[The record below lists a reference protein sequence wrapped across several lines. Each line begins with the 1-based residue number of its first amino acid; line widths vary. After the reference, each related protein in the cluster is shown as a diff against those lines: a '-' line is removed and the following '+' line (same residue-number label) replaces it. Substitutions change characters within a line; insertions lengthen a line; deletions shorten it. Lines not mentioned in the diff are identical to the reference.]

1 LWPLVIPPLLTLVD
15 DYDPPY
21 KIKGIMVTEGL
32 LEKASAS
39 LLRRTGIDE
48 LLFKV
53 GPFFTPLDQSLTSVQ
68 ALQNALQN
76 LTSNWSPDLLRAA
89 MPCYLSLV
97 DLVLPDGK

>member
-1 LWPLVIPPLLTLVD
+1 
-15 DYDPPY
+15 
-21 KIKGIMVTEGL
+21 MVTEVL
-32 LEKASAS
+32 LKKAPAS

-53 GPFFTPLDQSLTSVQ
+53 SPFLSPLGHSLMAFQ